1 MQPRAPEGARGICY
15 FAVNRNGPSH
25 RARDQ
30 VVFQPVPGKHS
41 QGCGTA
47 VTFNARRHSAR
58 KRGAKMAGRQ
68 SAGKLLATAAALTLP
83 LWLGCCA
90 PAPNPLAGRSI
101 PAGATTMER
110 LDRTQPP
117 LVPVPQPQ
125 APPPATATP
134 PEPSGH
140 PPGEAPGALERS
152 AGTPPASGSATPGGG
167 AATRTTTAAAA
178 SPSPAPE
185 PSAVPPAE
193 PAPGRSAGSRTV
205 TAYYV
210 LLDDGGAGG
219 VRFGCN
225 DSLAGVRR
233 TVAGSTEPLAD
244 AMRALLD
251 GAAVPAPG
259 LYNSLSGSAL
269 TFLSGTFDGTAV
281 TVYLSG
287 AIRPGGV
294 CDIPRIEA
302 QLTQTA
308 IASVGA
314 IRAEIYVN
322 GVGLAE
328 ALRLD

>member
-1 MQPRAPEGARGICY
+1 
-15 FAVNRNGPSH
+15 
-25 RARDQ
+25 
-30 VVFQPVPGKHS
+30 
-41 QGCGTA
+41 
-47 VTFNARRHSAR
+47 
-58 KRGAKMAGRQ
+58 MAGRQ
-68 SAGKLLATAAALTLP
+68 SAGKLMAAALTLP

-90 PAPNPLAGRSI
+90 PTANPLAGSSI
-101 PAGATTMER
+101 PAGATTIEGS
-110 LDRTQPP
+110 DRAQPP

-125 APPPATATP
+125 APPPATATH

-140 PPGEAPGALERS
+140 APGEAPGALERNT
-152 AGTPPASGSATPGGG
+152 GTPPASGPALPGTATPDGG

-185 PSAVPPAE
+185 PSAMPPAE
-193 PAPGRSAGSRTV
+193 PVPSRSAGSRTV

-233 TVAGSTEPLAD
+233 TVAGSTEPLAN

-328 ALRLD
+328 ALRLN